1 MQVGYYVWK
10 HANLKLTQSGAHRC
24 QTSKTADV
32 VFFFRGFP
40 VTVIF
45 DFVSSLL
52 CSPAVPCSAG
62 RFSRTGLVPCYPCPR
77 DYYQPEHGRSYCLSC
92 PFYGTT
98 TVIGAATIQQCS
110 SKYLPAGIL
119 FCASP
124 TSFVFGILNTKQVIF
139 PRLCFILFL
148 RPFNL

>member
-1 MQVGYYVWK
+1 M
-10 HANLKLTQSGAHRC
+10 LS
-24 QTSKTADV
+24 
-32 VFFFRGFP
+32 FFPRDFP

-110 SKYLPAGIL
+110 SKYLPSGIL
-119 FCASP
+119 FCALCQSNVACFRNSKYKTGDFP
-124 TSFVFGILNTKQVIF
+124 PSLFHPFSEALQPINMQVQIHTVVIF
-139 PRLCFILFL
+139 IPLYS
-148 RPFNL
+148 PNLDQL

>member
-1 MQVGYYVWK
+1 M
-10 HANLKLTQSGAHRC
+10 LS
-24 QTSKTADV
+24 
-32 VFFFRGFP
+32 FFSRDFP

-45 DFVSSLL
+45 DFVSSLP

-110 SKYLPAGIL
+110 SKYLPSGIL

-139 PRLCFILFL
+139 PPSLFHPFSEALQPINTQVQIHTVVVFIPLYSPKPAL
-148 RPFNL
+148 IPEDK